1 RERTAVATELPAEL
15 PASVRAALVGFT
27 GRVVDQ
33 DGEPVAD
40 SLVRMFRIAPD
51 AFFQPQVSLFAEG
64 IVNEPRLVAGSARSG
79 DDGRFTIRGVYP
91 RAVFVAHA
99 DADGDAP
106 TWRVIQRDAP
116 PGELCDV
123 GDIRLQPCGVLTGTV
138 LDADGEPLAG
148 ALVRAVDLPG

>member
-1 RERTAVATELPAEL
+1 SADDSPVPLAGDANPAAAAAEAGARQGGLAPEAAAVEVPRERTAVATELPAEL

-79 DDGRFTIRGVYP
+79 GDRRITIRGVE
-91 RAVFVAHA
+91 
-99 DADGDAP
+99 
-106 TWRVIQRDAP
+106 I
-116 PGELCDV
+116 
-123 GDIRLQPCGVLTGTV
+123 
-138 LDADGEPLAG
+138 
-148 ALVRAVDLPG
+148 